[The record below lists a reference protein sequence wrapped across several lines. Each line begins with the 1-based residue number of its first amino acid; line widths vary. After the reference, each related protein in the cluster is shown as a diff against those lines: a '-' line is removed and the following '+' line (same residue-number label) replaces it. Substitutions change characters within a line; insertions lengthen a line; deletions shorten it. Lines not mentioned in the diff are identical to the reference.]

1 MKETLARL
9 RLLMKATSDAVYDY
23 DLRSKTIEWND
34 NLRLLG
40 YAPDDIDP
48 GIDWWAQ
55 RIHPEDRARTLAALD
70 EALTPGLGNFEATY
84 RFRCG
89 DGRYRHVVN
98 RSFLL
103 REDDGTPIRM
113 IGALQDVHIYQ
124 QMFERNPQPMWAFH
138 RETLRF
144 LDVNEMAIRVYGY
157 SREEFLSMSL
167 TDIRPPEDVPLLRA
181 VIADTDRAHE
191 GRSIW
196 RHFTKSGDLLHVEVH
211 TQDIEMNG
219 EPARLAIIT
228 DVSRRILVEQ
238 QIRESQKLDAI
249 GQLAGGIAHDFNN
262 FLSVIQGLSR
272 ATLSSLD
279 PQNPLHANL
288 QAIDQA
294 ASRAVGLT
302 SQLLAFADQKSV
314 QPQLLVW
321 SSVIS
326 NTEFLLRKL
335 VPERIGIEFITHTT
349 GESIQMDLSQLEQI
363 LFNLISNA
371 RDAIPAKGQI
381 AVTSAVVE
389 MNPAHP
395 DHRGAL
401 MTKPYLQLTIA
412 DTGIGMSEAVLSHLF
427 EPFFTTKPQGQ
438 GIGLGLSTVYGIVR
452 HAGGG
457 VRVDSEPGQGTEFRV
472 YLPLAAEQSTSSR
485 KYSILVVEN
494 ESDLR
499 RLIASSL
506 TASGFNVIEAAN
518 GLEAMSTLNAASVDL
533 MLTDIVMPE
542 REGLELIQSVRASF
556 PALPVIALSGA
567 YEGRLLPLAKSF
579 GANLTLRKPAD
590 MQDLAAHIRSLLD
603 GL

>member
-1 MKETLARL
+1 MKEALARL

-23 DLRSKTIEWND
+23 DLRTRTIEWND
-34 NLRLLG
+34 NLRLWG
-40 YAPDDIDP
+40 YAPDDVDP

-70 EALTPGLGNFEATY
+70 EALQSGPGTLEATY

-103 REDDGTPIRM
+103 RDDDGNPIRM
-113 IGALQDVHIYQ
+113 IGALQDVHIYR

-157 SREEFLSMSL
+157 SREEFLAMSL

-181 VIADTDRAHE
+181 VIADTDREHE

-196 RHFTKSGDLLHVEVH
+196 RHFTKSGELLHVEVH
-211 TQDIEMNG
+211 TQDIEMDG
-219 EPARLAIIT
+219 APARLAIIT

-302 SQLLAFADQKSV
+302 NQLLAFADQKAV
-314 QPQLLVW
+314 QPQLLIW
-321 SSVIS
+321 SSVIANS
-326 NTEFLLRKL
+326 EFLLRKL
-335 VPERIGIEFITHTT
+335 LPDRIGIEFLTHTT
-349 GESIQMDLSQLEQI
+349 SGAIQMDLSQLEQV

-371 RDAIPAKGQI
+371 RDAIPAKGRI
-381 AVTSAVVE
+381 EVTSAVVE
-389 MNPAHP
+389 MHPSHP
-395 DHRGAL
+395 DNRGAL

-412 DTGIGMSEAVLSHLF
+412 DTGVGMSEAVLSHLF

-457 VRVDSEPGQGTEFRV
+457 VRVESEPGQGTEFRV
-472 YLPLAAEQSTSSR
+472 YLPLAAEPPASNRTR
-485 KYSILVVEN
+485 NILLVEN
-494 ESDLR
+494 ETDLR

-518 GLEAMSTLNAASVDL
+518 GLDAMTALNSVSVDL
-533 MLTDIVMPE
+533 LLTDIVMPE
-542 REGLELIQSVRASF
+542 REGLELIQSVRSSF

-590 MQDLAAHIRSLLD
+590 MQDLATHIRSLLG